1 MSVIHK
7 LSNNWLGEYMS
18 EGAGSG
24 TKRKWIKWADL
35 EPAAT
40 EVFNVW
46 VDGPERRWARRA
58 WGFLFR
64 ARLTVYKNELERTRV
79 LIRFLALAA
88 LYHSW
93 CQAAFE
99 EGEVSLAWWA
109 DEVHLSPFRV
119 GQLVGGTFSQTDEL
133 DDDELMEASLL
144 DLVREEY
151 DKIVSVV
158 TDGFGGNNQMFVS
171 LWLSCN
177 VRWSGKRKLPDEVI
191 DETLNTLDENK
202 LTGYEWVTTG
212 CQIHLD

>member
-1 MSVIHK
+1 MDTGSPRSFKSSFWPTLIISNAPLPPP
-7 LSNNWLGEYMS
+7 LS
-18 EGAGSG
+18 
-24 TKRKWIKWADL
+24 
-35 EPAAT
+35 
-40 EVFNVW
+40 
-46 VDGPERRWARRA
+46 
-58 WGFLFR
+58 
-64 ARLTVYKNELERTRV
+64 
-79 LIRFLALAA
+79 
-88 LYHSW
+88 
-93 CQAAFE
+93 E
-99 EGEVSLAWWA
+99 E
-109 DEVHLSPFRV
+109 
-119 GQLVGGTFSQTDEL
+119 DEL